1 MSSSSKRAQRSRA
14 PVESSESG
22 LGPIELSAAERA
34 VLEGVRLGRTTKEL
48 ALKLRIPERTV
59 ELHIR
64 HSLGRLRARSRS
76 ELLALVKI
84 HH

>member
-14 PVESSESG
+14 PDESPESG
-22 LGPIELSAAERA
+22 QGPTELSPVERA

-48 ALKLRIPERTV
+48 AQKLRIPERIV
-59 ELHIR
+59 QLHIR
-64 HSLGRLRARSRS
+64 HSLSRLQARSRY
-76 ELLALVKI
+76 ELLALIKI